1 MVAQCFV
8 LPGLAGPHE
17 KKKKLYSVS
26 VHVGLDA
33 RAQKKGVS
41 AIG

>member
-8 LPGLAGPHE
+8 LPGPHE
-17 KKKKLYSVS
+17 KKKKLNFVS
-26 VHVGLDA
+26 AHVGLDA